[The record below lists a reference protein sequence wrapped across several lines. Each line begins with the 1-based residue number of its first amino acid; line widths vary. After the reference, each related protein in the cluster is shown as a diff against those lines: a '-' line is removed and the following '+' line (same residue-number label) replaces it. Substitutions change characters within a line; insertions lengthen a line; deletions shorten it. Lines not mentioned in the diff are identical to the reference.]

1 MIRDDNWILFVI
13 KWNNIVIWLSSSSSS
28 LFIIFNVHNGLGFG
42 FFFHRLAM
50 IITPWP
56 CYPQQNLCLS
66 FTMVLYVCL
75 KLSQTG
81 SGKHIRV
88 VNVVCVCVYVSF
100 FHSFF
105 SVVQLIPST
114 ETRVNFRCC
123 RFFRF
128 CCYCCYFRES
138 GIIFF
143 LDTRNEKKKRPI
155 WSNLPVIRFVYFRI
169 FLLLLLLFLPHHQNG
184 NRIWKRT
191 KKKSKSVSDI
201 HSNKNKRS
209 CTIRT
214 WRTGFLII
222 SEAWIKI

>member
-1 MIRDDNWILFVI
+1 MLSTTKFVFVI
-13 KWNNIVIWLSSSSSS
+13 HHGI
-28 LFIIFNVHNGLGFG
+28 
-42 FFFHRLAM
+42 
-50 IITPWP
+50 
-56 CYPQQNLCLS
+56 
-66 FTMVLYVCL
+66 VCL
-75 KLSQTG
+75 FKTVPNRKWKTYTG
-81 SGKHIRV
+81 CQCC
-88 VNVVCVCVYVSF
+88 VCVCMSVF

-143 LDTRNEKKKRPI
+143 FFFWIPETRKKRPI

-191 KKKSKSVSDI
+191 KKKLTLM
-201 HSNKNKRS
+201 
-209 CTIRT
+209 TI
-214 WRTGFLII
+214 II
-222 SEAWIKI
+222 TREKMPAKLQNFQNF